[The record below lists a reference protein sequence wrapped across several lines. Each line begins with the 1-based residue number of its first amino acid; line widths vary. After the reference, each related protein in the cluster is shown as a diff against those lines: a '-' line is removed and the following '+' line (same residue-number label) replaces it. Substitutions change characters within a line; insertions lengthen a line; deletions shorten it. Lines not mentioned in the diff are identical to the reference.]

1 MIMSKWENNGE
12 TKSSREGKVK
22 IRRKSRVKIP
32 QMVLMIGLLLLCMLM
47 LMPFAWIFSTS
58 LRLPKESFR
67 LPPSFFP
74 TSFHFENYVAVF
86 HAFPFAKVIFNSL
99 KIAVT
104 VVIANLF
111 ITTMAGYAFAR
122 IPFKGREVVFM
133 IILAGMMIPSQAKL
147 IPTYI
152 VMSKMGLVGTHMSLI
167 LPAIISPL
175 NIFFVRQY
183 MLTIPDSYEEAAYI
197 DGAGRFRIYLRIFLP
212 MSKSVIIMTSL
223 LTFLASWND
232 FLNPLIFLSKY
243 DRMTLPLGL
252 KVLSGAMGTGSV
264 SVILAGVMLSIII
277 PTILYVFGQKYILQS
292 VVMSGLKS

>member
-1 MIMSKWENNGE
+1 MIMNDK
-12 TKSSREGKVK
+12 KVRIKGKIK
-22 IRRKSRVKIP
+22 LP
-32 QMVLMIGLLLLCMLM
+32 QLILIIGLLLLSILM
-47 LMPFAWIFSTS
+47 LAPFAWIISTS
-58 LRLPKESFR
+58 LRLPKESFK

-74 TSFHFENYVAVF
+74 TSFHFENYRAVF
-86 HAFPFAKVIFNSL
+86 KAFPFANVIFNSI
-99 KIAVT
+99 KIAVIE
-104 VVIANLF
+104 VIANLF

-122 IPFKGREVVFM
+122 IPFKGRNVVFM

-183 MLTIPDSYEEAAYI
+183 MMTIPDSYEDAAYI
-197 DGAGRFRIYLRIFLP
+197 DGAGRFRIYLQIFLP

-243 DRMTLPLGL
+243 DRMTLPVGL

-264 SVILAGVMLSIII
+264 SVILAGVTLSMII
-277 PTILYVFGQKYILQS
+277 PTILYIFGQKYILQS